1 MATANKKKSK
11 AKKSGRHMN
20 WLLWD
25 LLKLA
30 AALSLTI
37 FLIFFSLRIITRHN
51 EEFELPS
58 FVNMQLA
65 DAGAL
70 AKKLH
75 LKLEV
80 TDSVYIPRMHPGII
94 TRQLPAAGNK
104 VKKNRRIILNINAF
118 VPKKVKMPSLVGFS
132 LRQAAAELASAQLKV
147 GKLIYVHDMATNNV
161 LEQYFSGHPV
171 APGTPVN
178 YEGEI
183 DLKLGMNAKDSTTTV
198 PCLVNVPYAKI
209 KQRLIEASLNI
220 GKTFFDKTV
229 KNYNDSIT
237 AKVIRQIPDTSAGA
251 VRLGTQVTLYFS
263 RAIPNK

>member
-1 MATANKKKSK
+1 MATVNKKKSK
-11 AKKSGRHMN
+11 AKKNSRNTN

-30 AALSLTI
+30 AALALTI
-37 FLIFFSLRIITRHN
+37 FLIFFSLKIITRHN

-65 DAGAL
+65 DAGVL
-70 AKKLH
+70 ANKLH

-80 TDSVYIPRMHPGII
+80 TDSVYIPRLRPGII

-147 GKLIYVHDMATNNV
+147 GKLIYVHDIATNNV
-161 LEQYFSGHPV
+161 LEQYYYGHPV

-178 YEGEI
+178 YFGKI
-183 DLKLGMNAKDSTTTV
+183 DLELGMNAKDSTTTV
-198 PCLVNVPYAKI
+198 PCLSNIPYAKI
-209 KQRLIEASLNI
+209 KQRLIEASLNM
-220 GKTFFDKTV
+220 GKIFFDKTV
-229 KNYNDSIT
+229 KNYNDSLK
-237 AKVIRQIPDTSAGA
+237 ARVIRQIPDTTSGP
-251 VRLGTQVTLYFS
+251 VRLGTEITLYFS
-263 RAIPNK
+263 GKTSNK